1 VLPTPPKRRGSFEIP
16 SLDYCVQ
23 SLRTEVQKDGLRT
36 SDDENICSQ
45 PEGQS

>member
-16 SLDYCVQ
+16 SLDYL
-23 SLRTEVQKDGLRT
+23 SNPSDGGQKDGLRT